1 MQKKAANQDDG
12 VIVISTFVALFV
24 LIALGMSMVG

>member
-12 VIVISTFVALFV
+12 VIVVSTFVALIV
-24 LIALGMSMVG
+24 LVAVGMSMVG